1 MRRGSRAPRPV
12 SNAYH
17 FISQWRVEG
26 ACGEVA
32 DVLGDPLSLGR
43 WWPSVYLDVWEVR
56 PPDQQR
62 LRPEPDGRANHGEA
76 ATPSVGN
83 SGWDL
88 SSSGRSVGRRVK
100 LHTKGWLP
108 YTLRWQ
114 FEVVEDRY
122 PHGFSLVASGD
133 FDGRGE
139 WTFEQDG
146 AFVDITYDWLVRAEK
161 PLLRKLSFLL
171 KPLFEA
177 NHRWAMA
184 RGEESLKLELARRR
198 ATSPAVRAA
207 IPPPPPPV
215 TYAGVALIA
224 GAAAIAGTMTY
235 FLIRRRRSR

>member
-1 MRRGSRAPRPV
+1 V

-26 ACGEVA
+26 TCGEVA
-32 DVLGDPLSLGR
+32 DVLGDPLSLRR

-56 PPDQQR
+56 PPDAER
-62 LRPEPDGRANHGEA
+62 PRPERGGGANRGDAVAPRE
-76 ATPSVGN
+76 SER
-83 SGWDL
+83 GWGPE
-88 SSSGRSVGRRVK
+88 SSNRSGRRVK

-108 YTLRWQ
+108 YTLQWE

-122 PHGFSLVASGD
+122 PNGFTLVANGD

-139 WTFEQDG
+139 WTFEQG
-146 AFVDITYDWLVRAEK
+146 GRFVNITYDWRLRAEK
-161 PLLRKLSFLL
+161 PLLRNLSFLM

-198 ATSPAVRAA
+198 ATSPAARAA
-207 IPPPPPPV
+207 IPQPPAPI
-215 TYAGVALIA
+215 TYTGVALLA
-224 GAAAIAGTMTY
+224 GAAAIGGTMAY
-235 FLIRRRRSR
+235 LLIRARRK